1 MRDGAL
7 RLRLHAPPVDGAAN
21 AEVVDVLA
29 RLLSVPRSAVTIV
42 TGHRHRLKRVR
53 VHGVSAT
60 HVTATIAALETRGS

>member
-7 RLRLHAPPVDGAAN
+7 LLRLHAPPVDGAAN
-21 AEVVDVLA
+21 AEVVDVIA

-42 TGHRHRLKRVR
+42 TGHRNRLKRVR

-60 HVTATIAALETRGS
+60 HVSATLEAHDARRA